1 MVVLVLG
8 YALFP
13 TILKCQFYKLELK
26 NLELSHLNMA
36 WRRLSRELGT
46 ADSIQIILTWQL
58 MHIFSGA
65 SWQI

>member
-13 TILKCQFYKLELK
+13 TTLKCQFYKLELK

-46 ADSIQIILTWQL
+46 ADWQL
-58 MHIFSGA
+58 IKIS
-65 SWQI
+65 